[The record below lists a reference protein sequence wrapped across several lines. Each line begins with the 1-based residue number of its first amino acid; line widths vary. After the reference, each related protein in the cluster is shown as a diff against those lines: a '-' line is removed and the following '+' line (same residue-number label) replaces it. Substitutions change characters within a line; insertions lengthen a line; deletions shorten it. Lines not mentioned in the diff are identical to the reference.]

1 MKRIIILFVLVF
13 SAVGVVSAQNK
24 NLEKLIKK
32 ETKLTVKKL
41 QREGYEL
48 LSIGALEYEVYN
60 YYSNLHTYGYQQ
72 ALGFSTSK
80 FINICCNAWKPLPL
94 KLKWYSLIN

>member
-1 MKRIIILFVLVF
+1 MLHVKRIIILFVLVF

-41 QREGYEL
+41 QIADFGLFY
-48 LSIGALEYEVYN
+48 V
-60 YYSNLHTYGYQQ
+60 
-72 ALGFSTSK
+72 
-80 FINICCNAWKPLPL
+80 
-94 KLKWYSLIN
+94 